1 MDKNDLKKILAGISL
16 ASLLAGAGLTS
27 SACASNSQGS

>member
-16 ASLLAGAGLTS
+16 AGLLAGASIGLAADGQT
-27 SACASNSQGS
+27 G

>member
-27 SACASNSQGS
+27 SACAADSKGS